1 MRRRGNGQDGREIME
16 DDRAYIDAGNPMFS
30 KTKGWF
36 ERTKSVKVQSGTG
49 PRCALVTAE
58 EE

>member
-1 MRRRGNGQDGREIME
+1 MGRME
-16 DDRAYIDAGNPMFS
+16 GRSRTAGPNIDAGNPMFS

-36 ERTKSVKVQSGTG
+36 ERTKSVNVQSGTG
-49 PRCALVTAE
+49 SRCALVTAE